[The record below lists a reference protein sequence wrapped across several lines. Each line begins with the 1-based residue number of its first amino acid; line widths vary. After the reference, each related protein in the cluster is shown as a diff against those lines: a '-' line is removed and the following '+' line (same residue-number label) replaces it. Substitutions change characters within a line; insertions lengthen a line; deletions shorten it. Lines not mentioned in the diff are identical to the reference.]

1 MKIVLGA
8 LGALLVVIL
17 SVLGWLGALSPI
29 SVVEREMGPYQFVYV
44 QEATTDPARIGELT
58 HALGERLDAAG
69 IAARK
74 PAQEYYPTGRGL
86 ANQVGFIV
94 EQGVSRDVLG
104 TETYFR
110 PISAQRYMVVT
121 FPFRNRLSFMVA
133 EMRVASAFEAHRK
146 QQKYAETS
154 TMVILEGDRILYL
167 EPISPA

>member
-8 LGALLVVIL
+8 LAALLVAAL
-17 SVLGWLGALSPI
+17 GVLGWLGALSPV
-29 SVVEREMGPYQFVYV
+29 SVVERDVGPYQFVYV
-44 QEATTDPARIGELT
+44 QAATADPARIGELT

-74 PAQEYYPTGRGL
+74 PAQEYSPAGRGMQ
-86 ANQVGFIV
+86 NQIGFMVGQSV
-94 EQGVSRDVLG
+94 NRDVLG

-110 PISAQRYMVVT
+110 PIPVQRCMVVT
-121 FPFRNRLSFMVA
+121 FPFRNRLSFALA
-133 EMRVASAFEAHRK
+133 EMRVASAFEAHRA

-154 TMVILEGDRILYL
+154 TLVILDGDRILYL

>member
-29 SVVEREMGPYQFVYV
+29 SVAEREMGPYQFVYV
-44 QEATTDPARIGELT
+44 QEASADPAKVGELT
-58 HALGERLDAAG
+58 VALGERLDAAG

-74 PAQEYYPTGRGL
+74 PAQEYSPAGSGMQ
-86 ANQVGFIV
+86 NQIGFMV

-104 TETYFR
+104 TDTYFR
-110 PISAQRYMVVT
+110 PIAVQRYMVVT
-121 FPFRNRLSFMVA
+121 FPFRSRLSFAVGA
-133 EMRVASAFEAHRK
+133 MRVGPALEAHRK
-146 QQKYAETS
+146 QQKYAETG
-154 TMVILEGDRILYL
+154 TMVILDGDRILYL